1 MYSRS
6 FIDSRNV
13 NFLKEAN
20 LLKYDFNN
28 NKNNNNN
35 NNMLYIC
42 SIFAVFFLYSLVDG
56 VNPEELQD
64 EDDMRMTAFGELFA
78 DPTKMRVNLF
88 VGLYLKNYMNRSSL
102 HTDAISQG
110 RILSLLAG
118 ETRRFFS

>member
-1 MYSRS
+1 M
-6 FIDSRNV
+6 I
-13 NFLKEAN
+13 LIIIKIIIIIII
-20 LLKYDFNN
+20 
-28 NKNNNNN
+28 
-35 NNMLYIC
+35 MLYIC

-88 VGLYLKNYMNRSSL
+88 VGLYLKNDMNRSSL
-102 HTDAISQG
+102 HTDAISRG